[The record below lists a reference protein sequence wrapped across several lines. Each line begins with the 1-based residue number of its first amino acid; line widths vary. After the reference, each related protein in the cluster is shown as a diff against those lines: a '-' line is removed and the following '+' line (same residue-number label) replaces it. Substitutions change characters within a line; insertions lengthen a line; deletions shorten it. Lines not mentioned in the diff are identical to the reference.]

1 MNYYSLILVLL
12 INIAITLAVGVY
24 KVNINS
30 DPDSYLNVRSGPGYD
45 YSVVGS
51 LKRNQLIYVTT
62 ISGEWAK
69 FYKGYVST
77 TYIKKA
83 TGGSAYRTNVDL
95 NFRTG
100 PTTDFYILKTLKKGT
115 GVTYYGRDPWNSGWG
130 VTNQGYC
137 SMQYGNTKYLV
148 PKSSKT
154 TKKPKSTSSKKTKSS
169 STKKPTP
176 KPKNKKIELKTTP
189 LYQCDYGYSTYGPNG
204 CSLCDTGCL
213 VTSLTMMYNQIKK
226 TSYKPTTYDDF
237 MSFNGCSA
245 SGYGPYGTKF
255 SNPQYISQD
264 TALNNLLNS
273 LKKNRIAVFG
283 SVGNQQHFV
292 AVYGYVGDYK
302 QPLKPKDFLI
312 HDPYSKN
319 RRYLSE
325 HIYDH
330 WAEFQ
335 TITLDN

>member
-1 MNYYSLILVLL
+1 MNYFNLALILL
-12 INIAITLAVGVY
+12 INIAISLAVGVY
-24 KVNINS
+24 RVNINS
-30 DPDSYLNVRSGPGYD
+30 DPDSYLNIRSGPGYE
-45 YSVVGS
+45 YGIVGS
-51 LKRNQLIYVTT
+51 LKRNQLIYVTSF
-62 ISGEWAK
+62 SGEWAK

-83 TGGSAYRTNVDL
+83 TGGKAYQTNVNL
-95 NFRTG
+95 NFRSG
-100 PTTDFYILKTLKKGT
+100 PTTNYDILRTLNKGT
-115 GVTYYGRDPWNSGWG
+115 GVTYYGRDPWNNGWG
-130 VTNQGYC
+130 VTNKGYC
-137 SMQYGNTKYLV
+137 SMQYNNEKYLV
-148 PKSSKT
+148 PKKNKTPTSS
-154 TKKPKSTSSKKTKSS
+154 KKPKSSSPKKPKTQ
-169 STKKPTP
+169 TKKPT
-176 KPKNKKIELKTTP
+176 KNNKIELKTTP

-204 CSLCDTGCL
+204 CSLCATGCL

-226 TSYKPTTYDDF
+226 TSYKPTTYDDY

-245 SGYGPYGTKF
+245 SGYGPYGTQF

-325 HIYDH
+325 HISDH
-330 WAEFQ
+330 WSEFQ